1 MTENLRT
8 LREHLSNARLYA
20 GEAPVAGAHAAAWR
34 AALLVRYPA
43 PARRRRPAAAG
54 TSFWRLALLIAL
66 PLCVAGLI
74 TALALA
80 GFDFTPPVPGPLPT
94 AELLGRSAAAP
105 HYVWYGLAGLGVLIT
120 FLVRGRLPRL
130 LPLDW

>member
-1 MTENLRT
+1 MTEDLRT
-8 LREHLSNARLYA
+8 LREHLSDPRLYA
-20 GEAPVAGAHAAAWR
+20 GDAPAAGAHPAAWR

-43 PARRRRPAAAG
+43 PARRRRPASAG
-54 TSFWRLALLIAL
+54 HAFWRLALLIAL
-66 PLCVAGLI
+66 PLCIAVLV

-80 GFDFTPPVPGPLPT
+80 GFDFRSLVPGPLPT
-94 AELLGRSAAAP
+94 GGLLSRTSAAP
-105 HYVWYGLAGLGVLIT
+105 HYVWYGLAVASTLLT